1 MLRNHWEKLYV
12 IFADDFIV
20 GSKDQKTAENLKMEL
35 TEWVRNEIGL
45 ELNEEKT
52 LITNWTKDP
61 ISYLGYNIRSLEKEL
76 EIKPDIKRRIK
87 AFKQKLIVT
96 SESTQWN
103 RNWTTLAS
111 ERSLEEIEQ
120 LWSGCLIGNIYDKED
135 ILIKKLIEPDWK
147 NKFGGK
153 GWIRRQ
159 KSEKLL
165 KELGIDKLYPEMFI
179 TMNANKYKRNWIKE
193 NAYIVKRAKW
203 SLKKRLKKAL
213 KSQWLALELKY
224 NFAEEIFGGNWSI
237 LPKSVISKNPILKF
251 TLPTPLKASSFPKG
265 MRIESW
271 ETSLPAGSW
280 EGEGRKSIIDLLRV
294 NKTYLE
300 NKGKIIN
307 ETIWIPMIGE
317 EKLDENVSNW
327 MKFNVD
333 FREHYSN
340 SNDMVLLISE
350 INGQTF
356 VGVRITAKIWGL
368 ISNWRNH
375 NTESRVKK
383 YLGGWV
389 NKLD

>member
-1 MLRNHWEKLYV
+1 MQDWIDKEIWKEGWVWIVEADIKNCFPSIPFRAILASIRKWDTVNHKRNTIGSKILLDMLKKGYISEDGLERINPIRGAPQGNVWSPVLANIVMNELDRYMKKNHKEKLYV
-12 IFADDFIV
+12 RFADDFIV
-20 GSKDQKTAENLKMEL
+20 GSKDQNTAENLKLEL

-87 AFKQKLIVT
+87 ALKQKLVVT
-96 SESTQWN
+96 SESTPGN
-103 RNWTTLAS
+103 INWTTLAS

-203 SLKKRLKKAL
+203 SLKKRLNKAL

-224 NFAEEIFGGNWSI
+224 NFAEERFGGNWSI
-237 LPKSVISKNPILKF
+237 LPKSVINKNPILKF
-251 TLPTPLKASSFPKG
+251 TLPTPLRGVGRSLSQ
-265 MRIESW
+265 
-271 ETSLPAGSW
+271 LPAGR
-280 EGEGRKSIIDLLRV
+280 ERGKS
-294 NKTYLE
+294 
-300 NKGKIIN
+300 
-307 ETIWIPMIGE
+307 
-317 EKLDENVSNW
+317 
-327 MKFNVD
+327 
-333 FREHYSN
+333 
-340 SNDMVLLISE
+340 
-350 INGQTF
+350 
-356 VGVRITAKIWGL
+356 
-368 ISNWRNH
+368 
-375 NTESRVKK
+375 
-383 YLGGWV
+383 
-389 NKLD
+389 